1 MPVPNATGTQGSN
14 RPAPAS
20 ARAHCRKISMSGGQ
34 KAGREGAK
42 PPTGAA
48 ARGGQVPA

>member
-20 ARAHCRKISMSGGQ
+20 ARAHARNVSINGGQ
-34 KAGREGAK
+34 KAERDGAR
-42 PPTGAA
+42 PPAGAA